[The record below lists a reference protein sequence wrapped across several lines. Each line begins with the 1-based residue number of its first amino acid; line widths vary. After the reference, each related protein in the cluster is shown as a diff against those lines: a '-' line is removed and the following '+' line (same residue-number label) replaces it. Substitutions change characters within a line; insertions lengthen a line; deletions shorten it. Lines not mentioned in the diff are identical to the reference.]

1 MTPKRDSDGEDHRPR
16 RAQDLP
22 PARDEVRRQHDHRN
36 THDDRRDEREPEP
49 AQDLRHLEPEVR
61 LLHLLLR
68 RAPRDVV
75 REQVREQRLRQV
87 DAQPAEEEETGLL
100 CFSGRKG
107 DGEGL

>member
-16 RAQDLP
+16 RAEDLP
-22 PARDEVRRQHDHRN
+22 PARDEVRREDDHRN
-36 THDDRRDEREPEP
+36 AHDDRRDEREPEP

-61 LLHLLLR
+61 LFDLLLR

-87 DAQPAEEEETGLL
+87 DAQPAEEEETVAL
-100 CFSGRKG
+100 CVSGEKEDE
-107 DGEGL
+107 DG